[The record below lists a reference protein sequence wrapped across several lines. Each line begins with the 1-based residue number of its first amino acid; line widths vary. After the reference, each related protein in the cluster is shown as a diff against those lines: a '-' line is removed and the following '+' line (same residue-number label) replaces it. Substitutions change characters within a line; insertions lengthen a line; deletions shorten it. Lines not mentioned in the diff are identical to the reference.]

1 MDSGFG
7 LGVAAKADARCWA
20 VRHLT
25 RSPVRGGWA
34 YPLIETVTVEA
45 MECGPN
51 SEQVEA
57 YLRQVAR
64 LDADG
69 WAALAQVLAEP
80 AGLRER
86 AEKGIDTA
94 RSRARKRGILS
105 EVDAAAQR
113 TERAMDATLDAC
125 SGLQGVPDR
134 ALVSAGHD
142 DAAQT
147 VAIHR
152 AAMAALRMAATSGA
166 LLLVLRPLLTDDEF
180 SEAWPM
186 QIIDPRSLPHHVYL
200 PPMGAV
206 G

>member
-1 MDSGFG
+1 MYLDIS
-7 LGVAAKADARCWA
+7 ATADARCWA
-20 VRHLT
+20 VRPLT
-25 RSPVRGGWA
+25 HPLVRGGWA

-57 YLRQVAR
+57 YLQQVAR

-69 WAALAQVLAEP
+69 WAALARVLAEP
-80 AGLRER
+80 AELRER
-86 AEKGIDTA
+86 AQKAIDTA

-113 TERAMDATLDAC
+113 TQRATDATLDAS
-125 SGLQGVPDR
+125 SGLQGVLDR
-134 ALVSAGHD
+134 ALMSASHD

-147 VAIHR
+147 VARHR
-152 AAMAALRMAATSGA
+152 AAMAALRTTATSGA
-166 LLLVLRPLLTDDEF
+166 LLLVLRPLLSDDEF

-186 QIIDPRSLPHHVYL
+186 QIIDPRSLPYHVYL

>member
-57 YLRQVAR
+57 YLQQVAR

-86 AEKGIDTA
+86 SPTSPFLTMK
-94 RSRARKRGILS
+94 RAAHMTG
-105 EVDAAAQR
+105 EVPLGLPR
-113 TERAMDATLDAC
+113 W
-125 SGLQGVPDR
+125 SGLAERPTTREPARIAMNRGLC
-134 ALVSAGHD
+134 LV
-142 DAAQT
+142 
-147 VAIHR
+147 V
-152 AAMAALRMAATSGA
+152 AAMEQAAEAA
-166 LLLVLRPLLTDDEF
+166 
-180 SEAWPM
+180 
-186 QIIDPRSLPHHVYL
+186 
-200 PPMGAV
+200 
-206 G
+206 